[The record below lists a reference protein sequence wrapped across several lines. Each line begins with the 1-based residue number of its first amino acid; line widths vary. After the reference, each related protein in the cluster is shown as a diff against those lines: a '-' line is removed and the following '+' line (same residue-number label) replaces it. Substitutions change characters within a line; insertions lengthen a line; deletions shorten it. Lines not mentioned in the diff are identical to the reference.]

1 MPKYKTK
8 MVSVIRLTVTEKAG
22 AKVELLEEEL
32 VVILKIN
39 RK

>member
-1 MPKYKTK
+1 
-8 MVSVIRLTVTEKAG
+8 MVSVIRQTVTEKAG
-22 AKVELLEEEL
+22 VKLKLLEEEL